1 MALDMHSVDIFE
13 MSCLLWEN
21 ETELKFHYVTT
32 KYQNID
38 IS

>member
-13 MSCLLWEN
+13 MSCLLWET
-21 ETELKFHYVTT
+21 EMELKYHYVATE
-32 KYQNID
+32 YQNID

>member
-13 MSCLLWEN
+13 MSCLPW
-21 ETELKFHYVTT
+21 ETEMELKCHYITT
-32 KYQNID
+32 EYQNID